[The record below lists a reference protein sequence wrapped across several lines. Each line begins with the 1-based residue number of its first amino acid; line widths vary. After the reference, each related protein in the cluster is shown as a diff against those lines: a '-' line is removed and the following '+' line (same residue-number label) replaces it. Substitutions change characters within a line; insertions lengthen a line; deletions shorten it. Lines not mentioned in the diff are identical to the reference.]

1 MPNLNFGANAIICCF
16 AIGSSSVTSRTPSRP
31 SFAAWRALAATD
43 DAAGV
48 PPGAA
53 RAGAAALA
61 AAGQLLLLLGL
72 CVARPAR
79 ADLKELY
86 TVLGFEP
93 GVSRYD
99 VPASGSGST
108 TALTGTFDLSAY
120 YGLTNTWHVGGRIR
134 GSIRSDVHLA
144 DARLN
149 MPDGSVSTGDVYLD
163 HRSVGL
169 GALALYRLDTGLHL
183 APVLE
188 VEAGFT
194 SHQYRRIAHV
204 PTGVA
209 YIIPLSDVSETVF
222 HGAAAVLVEYRFA
235 NRWIAAA
242 GVGVQVE
249 PGARV
254 PWSVNLPL
262 RVGVIW

>member
-1 MPNLNFGANAIICCF
+1 
-16 AIGSSSVTSRTPSRP
+16 V
-31 SFAAWRALAATD
+31 
-43 DAAGV
+43 
-48 PPGAA
+48 
-53 RAGAAALA
+53 
-61 AAGQLLLLLGL
+61 LLLLLGFL
-72 CVARPAR
+72 AAGPAR
-79 ADLKELY
+79 GDFKELY
-86 TVLGFEP
+86 TAFGYLP
-93 GVSRYD
+93 GLSHYD
-99 VPASGSGST
+99 LPANGSGST
-108 TALTGTFDLSAY
+108 TALGGAMDLSAY
-120 YGLTNTWHVGGRIR
+120 YGLSNTLHVGGRLR

-144 DARLN
+144 SVRLN
-149 MPDGSVSTGDVYLD
+149 MPDGSTSIGDVYLD

-169 GALALYRLDTGLHL
+169 GALALYRVDTGLHL

-204 PTGVA
+204 PAGVA
-209 YIIPLSDVSETVF
+209 YLIPLSDVSETVF
-222 HGAAAVLVEYRFA
+222 HGAAAVLVEYRFR

-242 GVGVQVE
+242 GAGLEVE

>member
-1 MPNLNFGANAIICCF
+1 
-16 AIGSSSVTSRTPSRP
+16 VTGRTPSRP
-31 SFAAWRALAATD
+31 SFDAWRALAATD
-43 DAAGV
+43 DAACV
-48 PPGAA
+48 VPGAA
-53 RAGAAALA
+53 PTGPRRARRAGALT
-61 AAGQLLLLLGL
+61 LLLGL

-86 TVLGFEP
+86 TVVGYEP
-93 GVSRYD
+93 AVSHYD
-99 VPASGSGST
+99 LPASGSGSA
-108 TALTGTFDLSAY
+108 TALSGTFDLSAY

-134 GSIRSDVHLA
+134 GSISSDVHLA
-144 DARLN
+144 GVQLN
-149 MPDGSVSTGDVYLD
+149 MPDGSVSSGDVYLD
-163 HRSVGL
+163 HRSVGI
-169 GALALYRLDTGLHL
+169 GALGLYRLDTGLHL

-209 YIIPLSDVSETVF
+209 YVIPLSDVSETVF
-222 HGAAAVLVEYRFA
+222 HGAAAVLVEYRFR

-242 GVGVQVE
+242 GAGVQVE

-254 PWSVNLPL
+254 PWSVDVPL

>member
-1 MPNLNFGANAIICCF
+1 MG
-16 AIGSSSVTSRTPSRP
+16 
-31 SFAAWRALAATD
+31 
-43 DAAGV
+43 DAAGAV
-48 PPGAA
+48 PDAVHAGRRRA
-53 RAGAAALA
+53 RMV
-61 AAGQLLLLLGL
+61 GQLLLAIGL
-72 CVARPAR
+72 CVAGSAR
-79 ADLKELY
+79 ADVKELY
-86 TVLGFEP
+86 TVVGYEQA
-93 GVSRYD
+93 VSRYD
-99 VPASGSGST
+99 LPASGSGSA

-134 GSIRSDVHLA
+134 GSLSSDVHLA
-144 DARLN
+144 DARVN
-149 MPDGSVSTGDVYLD
+149 MPDGSVSRGDVYLD
-163 HRSVGL
+163 HRSVGI

-222 HGAAAVLVEYRFA
+222 HGAAAVLVEYRFR

-242 GVGVQVE
+242 GAGVQVE
-249 PGARV
+249 PAARV

>member
-1 MPNLNFGANAIICCF
+1 ML
-16 AIGSSSVTSRTPSRP
+16 
-31 SFAAWRALAATD
+31 
-43 DAAGV
+43 GV
-48 PPGAA
+48 F
-53 RAGAAALA
+53 
-61 AAGQLLLLLGL
+61 
-72 CVARPAR
+72 VARPAQ
-79 ADLKELY
+79 ADLKELF
-86 TVLGFEP
+86 TVVGYAP
-93 GVSRYD
+93 AVSHYD
-99 VPASGSGST
+99 LPASGSGSA
-108 TALTGTFDLSAY
+108 TAYTGAIDLSAY

-134 GSIRSDVHLA
+134 GSIASDVHLA
-144 DARLN
+144 DVRLN

-209 YIIPLSDVSETVF
+209 FTIPLSDVSETVF
-222 HGAAAVLVEYRFA
+222 HGGAALLVEYRFG

-242 GVGVQVE
+242 GAGLQVE

-262 RVGVIW
+262 RAGIVW

>member
-1 MPNLNFGANAIICCF
+1 
-16 AIGSSSVTSRTPSRP
+16 VTSRTRPAP
-31 SFAAWRALAATD
+31 SFAAWRALAATG
-43 DAAGV
+43 DAGGV
-48 PPGAA
+48 LPGAA
-53 RAGAAALA
+53 PAGRHRARGA
-61 AAGQLLLLLGL
+61 GPLLLLLGL

-86 TVLGFEP
+86 TALGYEP
-93 GVSRYD
+93 AVSHYD
-99 VPASGSGST
+99 LPASGSGSAA
-108 TALTGTFDLSAY
+108 ALTSRFDLSAY
-120 YGLTNTWHVGGRIR
+120 FGLTNAWHVGGRIR
-134 GSIRSDVHLA
+134 GSISSDVHLA
-144 DARLN
+144 DARVN
-149 MPDGSVSTGDVYLD
+149 MPDGSVSSGDVYLD
-163 HRSVGL
+163 HRSVGI

-194 SHQYRRIAHV
+194 SHQYRRIEHV

-222 HGAAAVLVEYRFA
+222 HGAAAVLVEYRFR

-249 PGARV
+249 PGASV